1 MFQGTEVSAQIKFQG
16 TEVRILSLG
25 KVGVEHLELESTVSR
40 ESSARFDSLTHGEP
54 SFTWFHRVSY
64 YLGLE
69 RILRV
74 KVARDLGFGSRGCE
88 SSWKTHH
95 NGLLPGQSLRH
106 VHLGRGE
113 SEVKLDG
120 RDFVTNGGEAS

>member
-25 KVGVEHLELESTVSR
+25 KVGAEHSELESMVSR

-74 KVARDLGFGSRGCE
+74 KVARDLLNTVHGGLINTGWKGALLAALLLHCWLRCYCTVGCGVVDCIVGCVVNY
-88 SSWKTHH
+88 WK
-95 NGLLPGQSLRH
+95 
-106 VHLGRGE
+106 
-113 SEVKLDG
+113 
-120 RDFVTNGGEAS
+120 